1 MTTTLT
7 LATNFIRK
15 RAEALLRQCP
25 QGWRV
30 TFAEPTR
37 SDAASERFWAALR
50 HFAVEADHYGEKLPA
65 ETWRDIFLHALGR
78 EIKMVRALDGDGVLP
93 VRVSTKKLTVTEM
106 SDLIELVYSV
116 GSRRGIVFREPRL
129 EPDWQPRRGAKKPLI
144 TQSKML
150 QIESK
155 TNAV

>member
-37 SDAASERFWAALR
+37 SDEASERFWAALR
-50 HFAVEADHYGEKLPA
+50 HFAIEADHYGEKLPA
-65 ETWRDIFLHALGR
+65 ETWRDIFLYALGR
-78 EIKMVRALDGDGVLP
+78 ETKMVRALDGEGVLP
-93 VRVSTKKLTVTEM
+93 VRISTKKLTTQEM
-106 SDLIELVYSV
+106 SNLIELVYFE

-129 EPDWQPRRGAKKPLI
+129 EPDWQPRREAKQKTI
-144 TQSKML
+144 TRSKMF
-150 QIESK
+150 
-155 TNAV
+155 

>member
-1 MTTTLT
+1 MTDTMVLDTP
-7 LATNFIRK
+7 FIRK
-15 RAEALLRQCP
+15 RAEGLLRQCP
-25 QGWRV
+25 DGWRV
-30 TFAEPTR
+30 TFDEPKR
-37 SDAASERFWAALR
+37 RNEAAERFWAALR
-50 HFAVEADHYGEKLPA
+50 QFASEAE
-65 ETWRDIFLHALGR
+65 
-78 EIKMVRALDGDGVLP
+78 GVLP

>member
-1 MTTTLT
+1 MTDTMVLDTP
-7 LATNFIRK
+7 FIRK
-15 RAEALLRQCP
+15 RAEGLLRQCP
-25 QGWRV
+25 DGWRV
-30 TFAEPTR
+30 TFDEPKR
-37 SDAASERFWAALR
+37 RNEAAERFWAALR
-50 HFAVEADHYGEKLPA
+50 QFASEADHHGEKLPA
-65 ETWRDIFLHALGR
+65 ETWRDIFIHALGR
-78 EIKMVRALDGDGVLP
+78 ETRMVRALDGEGVLP